1 MRRPNQLRQLSPGR
15 RQARGFGMLEALI
28 AMVVLVFGLLGMS
41 RFQAKVVK
49 AGTDGQTRLQAL
61 GLADQLANLAQID
74 TAANAPC
81 YTLPAVGSCGS
92 PTGQAA
98 ATAWRTRA
106 LAALPGEPTATSA
119 YDTTTGRLTIRLSWT
134 GKLQQEL
141 GESDTVSPAV
151 EVVTDVRP
159 TPP

>member
-1 MRRPNQLRQLSPGR
+1 
-15 RQARGFGMLEALI
+15 MLEALI

-49 AGTDGQTRLQAL
+49 AGTDGQVRLQAL
-61 GLADQLANLAQID
+61 AMADQLANLAQID

-81 YTLPAVGSCGS
+81 YTLPAVGACGS
-92 PTGQAA
+92 PTGRQS
-98 ATAWRTRA
+98 ATNWRTRA
-106 LAALPGEPTATSA
+106 LATLPGAPTATSV
-119 YDTTTGRLTIRLSWT
+119 YDANTGRLTIRLTWT

-141 GESDTVSPAV
+141 GEADSVSPAV

-159 TPP
+159 TPL

>member
-1 MRRPNQLRQLSPGR
+1 
-15 RQARGFGMLEALI
+15 MLEAMI

-49 AGTDGQTRLQAL
+49 AGTDGQVRLQAL
-61 GLADQLANLAQID
+61 AMADQLANLAKID
-74 TAANAPC
+74 VPANAPC
-81 YTLPAVGSCGS
+81 YTLPAEGACGS

-106 LAALPGEPTATSA
+106 LAALPGEPTATSTLDA
-119 YDTTTGRLTIRLSWT
+119 GNFRLTIRLTWT

-141 GESDTVSPAV
+141 GQDDDVSPAV
-151 EVVTDVRP
+151 EVVTDVRR
-159 TPP
+159 